1 MDKMKTKVTKQESEW
16 DKKRIIL
23 VTIIVIILLILG
35 FSAKNAI
42 LGSSYN
48 KPLVSQSITTSN
60 PPLSIK
66 KSAQDQI
73 YALKQEA
80 SNINLVDVATSSPQ
94 VQKIIN
100 DLKAIKDYPNNQ
112 LKQTCINLCSKL

>member
-48 KPLVSQSITTSN
+48 KPLVSQSITTNN